1 MAVYS
6 RLMLLSQL
14 LLPIAAGLLMSNSP
28 AAAQLFQETKSVPFG
43 TGCQER
49 IKPMQAGLG
58 SCLITGTRARIWCPN
73 GKVFE
78 RDGEVP
84 QISLIRSACG
94 LKQIL

>member
-1 MAVYS
+1 MVVRCRLIRS
-6 RLMLLSQL
+6 RQA
-14 LLPIAAGLLMSNSP
+14 LLPIVAGLLVITAP
-28 AAAQLFQETKSVPFG
+28 AAAQLFHETKGVPFG

-58 SCLITGTRARIWCPN
+58 TCLITGTRARIWCPN

-84 QISLIRSACG
+84 QTSLIRSACG
-94 LKQIL
+94 LKQVL